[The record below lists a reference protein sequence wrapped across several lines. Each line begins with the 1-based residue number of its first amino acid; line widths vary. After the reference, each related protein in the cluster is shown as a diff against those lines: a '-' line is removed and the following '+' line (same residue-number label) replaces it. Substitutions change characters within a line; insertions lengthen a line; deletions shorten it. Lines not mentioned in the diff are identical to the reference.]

1 MKYILWW
8 NLVKKPPRIE
18 SCNNR
23 ISTSFEVPISK
34 ISRRCLSH
42 QIASYFGRKTTAR
55 ISPKLGNFSY
65 FIQPP
70 QDPYSPCSPLFRPL
84 CSSPPSPPLLS
95 RPVPRSEAL
104 VRGQRRRLTS
114 STSFLLRTGK
124 SHGWLQEQ
132 PGKPASLQD
141 GSEPY
146 LAMPKPVFR
155 TWAYRRS
162 TALFRC

>member
-84 CSSPPSPPLLS
+84 CSSPPSPLLLS

-104 VRGQRRRLTS
+104 VRDQRRRLTS
-114 STSFLLRTGK
+114 STSFLPNRTSFSRCYSSLRFVTTCLTVTLDPVTR
-124 SHGWLQEQ
+124 S
-132 PGKPASLQD
+132 A
-141 GSEPY
+141 GS
-146 LAMPKPVFR
+146 M
-155 TWAYRRS
+155 
-162 TALFRC
+162 